1 MEPASIN
8 GITEKQYFT
17 VSTYKLSVMY
27 IMTLGLYA
35 VYWFYKNWSLQKP
48 LMEKKISPV
57 WRSIFSIFF
66 THSLFVRIRVSAEQ
80 KNIVTE
86 YSYSFMATVFVVLL
100 VLGNII
106 GAFERGD
113 TFGPISIVSFI
124 LAMAALYPLYVIQ
137 NTVNNINDDPHGVFN
152 NEMTF
157 INYVFIVLGAVMW
170 FFIVIAAFAHFGVLQ
185 IA

>member
-1 MEPASIN
+1 MESDSIS
-8 GITEKQYFT
+8 GTTEKQYFT

-66 THSLFVRIRVSAEQ
+66 THSLFERIRVSAEQ

-86 YSYSFMATVFVVLL
+86 YSYRHMATLFVVLM

-113 TFGPISIVSFI
+113 TFGVISIISFF
-124 LAMAALYPLYVIQ
+124 LLMVGVYPLCVIQ
-137 NTVNNINDDPHGVFN
+137 NTVNSINDDPYGVFN

-157 INYVFIVLGAVMW
+157 VNYVFIVIGAVMW
-170 FFIVIAAFAHFGVLQ
+170 FFIAIAVLVNFGVL
-185 IA
+185 